1 MDDVKELRRLSE
13 RLLQERLSGRTNAE
27 LIEIII
33 KLLHLLQTYEM
44 GRTR

>member
-1 MDDVKELRRLSE
+1 MEEQDTEAEELK
-13 RLLQERLSGRTNAE
+13 LQENLSNKTNAE

-44 GRTR
+44 GGKR